1 MWKMRQTVFMLRY
14 LNDIWFIRL
23 GGVVLIFKNTG
34 GKLRDSMFTNIYVE
48 IGMKAANCKKK
59 KNLVQLKE
67 ASCVT
72 EHGQQMFGFLVTYF
86 SKFLVGPCNKCV
98 LRVSR
103 YANSKR
109 DNNVP
114 MTLHCFAFV
123 QRLLQKKTN
132 KY

>member
-59 KNLVQLKE
+59 K
-67 ASCVT
+67 T
-72 EHGQQMFGFLVTYF
+72 W
-86 SKFLVGPCNKCV
+86 CN
-98 LRVSR
+98 
-103 YANSKR
+103 
-109 DNNVP
+109 
-114 MTLHCFAFV
+114 
-123 QRLLQKKTN
+123 
-132 KY
+132 